1 MSTKRIIIL
10 GSGFGRVKCA
20 ETLRDELPLDHTRD
34 GGGMYRSSRSVL
46 LAREDNAFEDAL
58 VTSMRIPWIETK
70 GHDDL
75 GGSKGPNEVAA
86 PIRLVGRPRRPNAP
100 VNQRVEIERRLTR

>member
-10 GSGFGRVKCA
+10 GSEFGRVKCA

-46 LAREDNAFEDAL
+46 LAR
-58 VTSMRIPWIETK
+58 R
-70 GHDDL
+70 
-75 GGSKGPNEVAA
+75 
-86 PIRLVGRPRRPNAP
+86 
-100 VNQRVEIERRLTR
+100 QRF